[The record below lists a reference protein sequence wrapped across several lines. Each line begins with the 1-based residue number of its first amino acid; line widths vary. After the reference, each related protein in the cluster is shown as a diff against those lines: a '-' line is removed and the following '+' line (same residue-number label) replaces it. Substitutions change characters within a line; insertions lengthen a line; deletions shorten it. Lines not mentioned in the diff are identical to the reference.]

1 MSSARAFD
9 GRIFDLH
16 ARLAPRPGAARRLL
30 ATMDAVGIDRAVVV
44 AGGLLD
50 LDQLSGQ
57 ALDGGGVDVS
67 ADNDAVAAAAEAAP
81 ARLIPFYFGNP
92 YDAGAYRAAA
102 KRFRGLELS
111 PAVHGLGFD
120 DPRVLNLVRTAA
132 ALSQPVYAVALG
144 TPGARTADFVALAK
158 DFPDTTFV
166 YGHCGAIGID
176 VRGVNEIAPHLNIV
190 AETSGAYGALVAHA
204 VRRLGPDRVLF
215 GTESPLQP
223 PGAELAKLA
232 ALDLTPDERHQVMW
246 ANARRLLAEENS

>member
-1 MSSARAFD
+1 MSGRVFD
-9 GRIFDLH
+9 VH
-16 ARLAPRPGAARRLL
+16 ARLAPRPGATRRLL
-30 ATMDAVGIDRAVVV
+30 AAMDATGIDRAVVV

-50 LDQLSGQ
+50 LDQLSCQ
-57 ALDGGGVDVS
+57 ALGGGGVDVS
-67 ADNDAVAAAAEAAP
+67 ADNDNVRVAAAAAP
-81 ARLIPFYFGNP
+81 DRLVPFYFGNP

-102 KRFRGLELS
+102 SGFRGLELS
-111 PAVHGLGFD
+111 PAVHGLGFG
-120 DPRVLNLVRTAA
+120 DPRLLALVSVAA
-132 ALSQPVYAVALG
+132 AAGHPVYAVVLG

-158 DFPDTTFV
+158 DFPDITFV

-176 VRGVNEIAPHLNIV
+176 VHGINEIAPHRNIV

-246 ANARRLLAEENS
+246 ANAHRLLAEENR